1 MRLRSL
7 FLSLLVALGTLAGTS
22 SPAAAQ
28 DYLCDPA
35 NEDCRARL
43 INLIRSE
50 PVGGGI
56 DVGFWFMEDAR
67 YTAELIRKH
76 QAGVRVRV
84 LMDPRANSTYDL
96 NDDRLAELQNAGIP
110 MRRRLTNYILHW
122 KMMLFRSQG
131 VVEFSGANYSA
142 NALVYDTTT
151 GPYVNYI
158 DEAIFFAR
166 DPGIVNSFREKFDDF
181 WTDTTNWANYANI
194 SGALTRYA
202 PDGTYVQDSQM
213 NFPPDQNYRS
223 RSVSRYSA
231 ARTATNGRGVDVV
244 MYRITDRAHS
254 DAMINL
260 EARGVPVRL
269 ITEQAQYRLVDRMW
283 HAWNVDRMY
292 VAGVQI
298 RDRQHAGLN
307 HQKSVII
314 YDQDTAPGDQ
324 TMAIFGSSNWTSPS
338 ASGQVEHNMFTTRS
352 DLTTW
357 FIDQFNRK
365 WDNLAS
371 SPETRPF
378 TPLPPDAPKNPVPA
392 NGATGTSTVASLSWL
407 GGPWAHLYDVYVSA
421 DINAVNSLSP
431 TALVPGGV
439 ADDNTK
445 KSATSRSQLD
455 LTLQPGITY
464 YWRVQS
470 KTMALVPRNGP
481 VWSFTTAGTAPPPP
495 TTGTAEIVL
504 YASKAQVRVGNWQ
517 VESDSTAAGRARI
530 RNPNLGAAKITT
542 ASGNTPPPAS
552 YFELPFYAEAG
563 RAYHLWVRGKA
574 DSNNWANDSV
584 FIQFT
589 GSQTSSGAA
598 AWRIGTTSAA
608 EVNLEDCGGCGVS
621 GWGWQDNGYGNN
633 VAGQPIYFASTGWQT
648 VRVQVRED
656 GLSIDQIVLSHTVF
670 LNASPGTLKNDTT
683 ILAEADGSG
692 TPPPPP
698 PPPPPPATP
707 EILLWAA
714 EAPVRVGWQVEPD
727 TSAAGGSRLWN
738 PNANLAKVTT
748 ASATPAAYFEMTFNA
763 EAGKG
768 YRLWIRGKAELN
780 NWANDSVFVQF
791 SGSVT
796 EGNAPTWR
804 IGTPSAAE
812 MNLEECSGCG
822 VSGWGWQDNGYG
834 TNILGPLVFFE
845 DTGLQTIRIQT
856 REDGLSIDQIMLS
869 DVTFAT
875 TRPGTAKSD
884 TTIFNK
890 TQ

>member
-1 MRLRSL
+1 MRHRSL

-22 SPAAAQ
+22 TPAAAQ

-56 DVGFWFMEDAR
+56 DVAFWFMEDAR
-67 YTAELIRKH
+67 YTAELIKRH

-96 NDDRLAELQNAGIP
+96 NDDRLAELQSAGIP
-110 MRRRLTNYILHW
+110 MRKRLTSYILHW

-142 NALVYDTTT
+142 DALVYDTSQ
-151 GPYVNYI
+151 GPYVNYV

-202 PDGTYVQDSQM
+202 PDGTFVQDSQM

-231 ARTATNGRGVDVV
+231 ARTATNGRGVDVI

-292 VAGVQI
+292 MAGVQI

-314 YDQDTAPGDQ
+314 YDQDTAAGDQ

-371 SPETRPF
+371 SPETKPF
-378 TPLPPDAPKNPVPA
+378 TPLAPDTPKNPLPA
-392 NGATGTSTVASLSWL
+392 HGATGVSTAGVLEWL
-407 GGPWAHLYDVYVSA
+407 GGPWAHLYDVYISA
-421 DINAVNSLSP
+421 DFNAVNTFNPS
-431 TALVPGGV
+431 ALVPGGV

-445 KSATSRSQLD
+445 KSATSRSQLV
-455 LTLQPGITY
+455 LTLQSGTTY
-464 YWRVQS
+464 YWRVVS
-470 KTMALVPRNGP
+470 KTMALVPKNGP
-481 VWSFTTAGTAPPPP
+481 VWNFTTAGTAPPPP
-495 TTGTAEIVL
+495 PTGTAEIVL
-504 YASKAQVRVGNWQ
+504 YASKAPVRVGNWQ
-517 VESDSTAAGRARI
+517 VVQDATAAGGARI
-530 RNPNLGAAKITT
+530 HNPNLGAAKITT
-542 ASGNTPPPAS
+542 ANVNPPS
-552 YFELPFYAEAG
+552 YFEMSFHAEAG
-563 RAYHLWVRGKA
+563 RGYHLWVRGKA
-574 DSNNWANDSV
+574 QDNNWANDSV
-584 FIQFT
+584 FIQFNE
-589 GSQTSSGAA
+589 SQTSAGTP
-598 AWRIGTTSAA
+598 AWRIGTTSSA
-608 EVNLEDCGGCGVS
+608 EVNLENCGGCGLS
-621 GWGWQDNGYGNN
+621 GWGWQDNAYGNN
-633 VAGQPIYFASTGWQT
+633 VPGQLIYFEETGQQT
-648 VRVQVRED
+648 LRVQVRED

-670 LNASPGTLKNDTT
+670 ASTSPGTLKNDTT
-683 ILAEADGSG
+683 ILEEADGSG

-698 PPPPPPATP
+698 PPGPDPST
-707 EILLWAA
+707 INVVLYAA
-714 EAPVRVGWQVEPD
+714 EAPFRSGAWTLETD
-727 TSAAGGSRLWN
+727 STAAGSSRLRHAN
-738 PNANLAKVTT
+738 GNAAKLAT
-748 ASATPAAYFEMTFNA
+748 ALATPVNFFEMTFNA
-763 EAGKG
+763 EADRP
-768 YRLWIRGKAELN
+768 YRLWVRGKADSN
-780 NWANDSVFVQF
+780 NWANDSIFVQF
-791 SGSVT
+791 DHAVDDD
-796 EGNAPTWR
+796 
-804 IGTPSAAE
+804 GTPVWAIDSTSATE
-812 MNLEECSGCG
+812 VNIEDCSGCG
-822 VSGWGWQDNGYG
+822 LANWGWQDNGWG
-834 TNILGPLVFFE
+834 TGVMGPLIYFQS
-845 DTGLQTIRIQT
+845 TGPQRMRVQT
-856 REDGLSIDQIMLS
+856 REDGLAIDQIVLS
-869 DVTFAT
+869 SDAFLSTS
-875 TRPGTAKSD
+875 PGALKND
-884 TTIFNK
+884 GTILLKNP
-890 TQ
+890 